1 MSEHGIDG
9 VYICIYGILQH
20 GNTCNRLNNEH
31 DNKLQCMELFFLSF
45 QGMLGPGHGRFQQKN
60 IEFYQ
65 WVVSKKVDTTRWKF
79 RRKKYHQPWNS
90 RAHKFQTRAQSQCRR
105 TNCISKRPWLKG
117 CFAASS
123 TVRRSLLSV
132 HLNTTKIESTTGS
145 WSNFFPEATWV
156 TCHHRI
162 VVWQMLDSSL

>member
-9 VYICIYGILQH
+9 VYIYIYICIYGILQH

-65 WVVSKKVDTTRWKF
+65 WVVPKKVDTTRWKF
-79 RRKKYHQPWNS
+79 RRKKYHQP
-90 RAHKFQTRAQSQCRR
+90 
-105 TNCISKRPWLKG
+105 
-117 CFAASS
+117 
-123 TVRRSLLSV
+123 
-132 HLNTTKIESTTGS
+132 
-145 WSNFFPEATWV
+145 
-156 TCHHRI
+156 
-162 VVWQMLDSSL
+162 

>member
-9 VYICIYGILQH
+9 VYIYVYGILQH

-79 RRKKYHQPWNS
+79 RRKNIINLEILGH
-90 RAHKFQTRAQSQCRR
+90 
-105 TNCISKRPWLKG
+105 ISFKHVP
-117 CFAASS
+117 S
-123 TVRRSLLSV
+123 LSV
-132 HLNTTKIESTTGS
+132 GEQIASPKGH
-145 WSNFFPEATWV
+145 
-156 TCHHRI
+156 
-162 VVWQMLDSSL
+162 D